1 MSRYI
6 ISLPASRDLQAIID
20 YFAVENENV
29 DAGER
34 ILQTFN
40 QKCQQ
45 LISFPNIG
53 KKYDHL
59 CPGLRGLRLDGY
71 IIFYQNVDDGIKIVR
86 VVSGRRNLGSLFADA
101 EDE

>member
-34 ILQTFN
+34 ILQY
-40 QKCQQ
+40 
-45 LISFPNIG
+45 LIKMSTTRQFSQHRKAIRSFMSGFTRTSPGWIYHFLP
-53 KKYDHL
+53 KY
-59 CPGLRGLRLDGY
+59 G
-71 IIFYQNVDDGIKIVR
+71 
-86 VVSGRRNLGSLFADA
+86 
-101 EDE
+101 